1 MHVPEHFLD
10 PAVSLTTAAVAATSV
25 AVAAWRAGGERSRRD
40 LTFGAAV
47 TGFVFAAQMVNYAVL
62 PGTSGHLMGA
72 ALAAALLGPWRG
84 ILSVTIVLIV
94 QCLVFAD
101 GGLTALGT
109 NVALMA
115 LLGVGC
121 TAAIMRL
128 VDRVAGRPSPLLGA
142 GLGALISVPA
152 AALVFC
158 GLYLLGGT
166 TSVPA
171 GALLGAMIG
180 VHALIGVGEAVI
192 SVSVLFLVM
201 ALAPGLAAA
210 DQRTPIRSAQQRG
223 VLGLVGAGLICA
235 AVLSGVASSAP
246 DGLEAVAMA
255 YSFVDTSGTHP
266 FAGSVLAGYG
276 ESTGWQTA
284 PVGVLGWA
292 LTGAS
297 AWLLLLVTL
306 RSSRSRAAT
315 CPA

>member
-1 MHVPEHFLD
+1 MHVPDHLLD
-10 PAVSLTTAAVAATSV
+10 PAVSLTTATVAATSI

-40 LTFGAAV
+40 LAFGAAV
-47 TGFVFAAQMVNYAVL
+47 TAFVFAAQMVNYAVL

-109 NVALMA
+109 NVVLMA

-121 TAAIMRL
+121 TAAVMGL

-158 GLYLLGGT
+158 GLYLLGGGAA
-166 TSVPA
+166 VPA
-171 GALLGAMIG
+171 GDFLGSMIG

-192 SVSVLFLVM
+192 SVSVLSFVM

-210 DQRTPIRSAQQRG
+210 DERAFVGSAQPRG
-223 VLGLVGAGLICA
+223 VLGLVGAGLVCA

-246 DGLEAVAMA
+246 DGLESVAMA

-266 FAGSVLAGYG
+266 FAGGVLAGYG
-276 ESTGWQTA
+276 ESTGWQIA
-284 PVGVLGWA
+284 AVGVLGWA
-292 LTGAS
+292 LTGAL
-297 AWLLLLVTL
+297 AWLLPMAL
-306 RSSRSRAAT
+306 RSSRSRVAT

>member
-1 MHVPEHFLD
+1 MHVPDHFLD
-10 PAVSLTTAAVAATSV
+10 PAVSLTTAAVAATGV

-84 ILSVTIVLIV
+84 ILSVTTVLVV

-109 NVALMA
+109 NVVLMA

-121 TAAIMRL
+121 TTAIMRL
-128 VDRVAGRPSPLLGA
+128 VDRAAGRPSPLLGV

-171 GALLGAMIG
+171 GAFLGSMIG

-192 SVSVLFLVM
+192 SVSVLSLVM

-210 DQRTPIRSAQQRG
+210 DQRALVGSAQPRG

-235 AVLSGVASSAP
+235 AALSGVASSTP
-246 DGLEAVAMA
+246 DGLESVAMA

-266 FAGSVLAGYG
+266 LAGSVLAGYG
-276 ESTGWQTA
+276 DSTGWQTA

-292 LTGAS
+292 LTGAL
-297 AWLLLLVTL
+297 AWLLPMAL
-306 RSSRSRAAT
+306 RSSRSRVAS